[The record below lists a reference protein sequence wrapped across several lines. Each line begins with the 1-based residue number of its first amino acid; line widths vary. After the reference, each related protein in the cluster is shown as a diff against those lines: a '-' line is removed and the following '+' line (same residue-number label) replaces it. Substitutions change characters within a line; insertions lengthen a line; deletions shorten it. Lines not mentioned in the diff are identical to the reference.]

1 MSGLRGVVE
10 RRRSIRMREGITGIL
25 RTTPSSGLRLPGIEG
40 ARAIAAGSILVSH
53 VWFFASPDGTKA
65 YLGPFQTVAPDLDY
79 GVVLFFALS
88 GFLLYWPFAA
98 AILRRTDAPNS
109 RRYFRNRALR
119 ILPAYWVILLVSSV
133 VLQSAVR
140 PDGTHGTLFDPL
152 LLGQSMLF
160 VQHYDPGQILTGIG
174 PAWSLNVEIVFYLL
188 LPLLGFVGIAL
199 RRRGHDPVTAALVPA
214 MILLVLGLAGKGVAK
229 YVVPPEYPFAGW
241 ESDWHSVIERSFVC
255 QADLFAFG
263 MALGVARVL
272 WEDGTLRLPTWWRL
286 PAGVAATATL
296 AFVAVWGTNGAEHL
310 SYSPWNTVVAL
321 VFAVLLSLVVL
332 VDRTRRRSGL
342 LVRTLE
348 WRPLVGIGVVSYG
361 VFLWHGP
368 LILALRDWGLT
379 FPGQAGFLANLAI
392 IGSVTV
398 LLSIV
403 TYRLVEEPCLR
414 RRARPRHMQR
424 DLEPLASAA
433 EQAAAP

>member
-1 MSGLRGVVE
+1 
-10 RRRSIRMREGITGIL
+10 
-25 RTTPSSGLRLPGIEG
+25 
-40 ARAIAAGSILVSH
+40 
-53 VWFFASPDGTKA
+53 
-65 YLGPFQTVAPDLDY
+65 VAPDLDY
-79 GVVLFFALS
+79 GVVLFFTLS

-98 AILRRTDAPNS
+98 AILRQADAPDS

-119 ILPAYWVILLVSSV
+119 ILPAYWVILLVTAL
-133 VLQSAVR
+133 VLQSSLR
-140 PDGTHGTLFDPL
+140 SDGTHGALFDPL
-152 LLGQSMLF
+152 LLGQSLLF
-160 VQHYDPGQILTGIG
+160 VQHYDPDQIVTGIG

-188 LPLLGFVGIAL
+188 LPLLGLVGMTL
-199 RRRGHDPVTAALVPA
+199 RRRGRDPVAAALVPA
-214 MILLVLGLAGKGVAK
+214 LILLVVGLAGKGIAA
-229 YVVPPEYPFAGW
+229 YVVPPVFPFAGYAT
-241 ESDWHSVIERSFVC
+241 DWHSVIERSFLC

-296 AFVAVWGTNGAEHL
+296 ASVAIWATNGAEHL

-332 VDRTRRRSGL
+332 VDRTDRRSPA

-368 LILALRDWGLT
+368 LILAFRDWGLT

-414 RRARPRHMQR
+414 RRARPRRAPR
-424 DLEPLASAA
+424 DVEPLASAA

>member
-1 MSGLRGVVE
+1 VVE
-10 RRRSIRMREGITGIL
+10 DEQDPYHPCGDLGTL

-40 ARAIAAGSILVSH
+40 ARALAAGSILVSH
-53 VWFFASPDGTKA
+53 VWLFSSPDDTKV
-65 YLGPFQTVAPDLDY
+65 YLGPLQRVAPDLDY

-98 AILRRTDAPNS
+98 AILRSTDAPDS

-119 ILPAYWVILLVSSV
+119 ILPAYWVVLLVTSL
-133 VLQSAVR
+133 VLQSALR
-140 PDGTHGTLFDPL
+140 SDGTHSALVDPL

-160 VQHYDPGQILTGIG
+160 VQHYDPDQIVTGIG

-188 LPLLGFVGIAL
+188 LPLLSLVGMAL
-199 RRRGHDPVTAALVPA
+199 RRRGRDPVAAALIPA
-214 MILLVLGLAGKGVAK
+214 LILLVLGLAGKWVAK
-229 YVVPPEYPFAGW
+229 YVVPPEYAFAGYAT
-241 ESDWHSVIERSFVC
+241 DWHSVLERSFLC

-263 MALGVARVL
+263 MALGVGKAL
-272 WEDGTLRLPTWWRL
+272 WDDGRLRLPSWWRL
-286 PAGVAATATL
+286 PTGVAATATL
-296 AFVAVWGTNGAEHL
+296 AAVAVWATNGAEHL
-310 SYSPWNTVVAL
+310 SYSPWNTLVAL
-321 VFAVLLSLVVL
+321 VFAALLALVVL
-332 VDRTRRRSGL
+332 VDRSEPRSPR

-368 LILALRDWGLT
+368 LILAFKDWGLT
-379 FPGQAGFLANLAI
+379 YPGRAGFLVNLAL
-392 IGSVTV
+392 IGGVTV
-398 LLSIV
+398 LLSIA

-414 RRARPRHMQR
+414 RRARSRSASR
-424 DLEPLASAA
+424 DLEPLTTPA

>member
-1 MSGLRGVVE
+1 
-10 RRRSIRMREGITGIL
+10 MREGIRGIL
-25 RTTPSSGLRLPGIEG
+25 ETTPSSGLRLPGVEG

-53 VWFFASPDGTKA
+53 VWLFASPDGLKA
-65 YLGPFQTVAPDLDY
+65 YLGPLQSVAPDLDY
-79 GVVLFFALS
+79 GVVLFFTLS

-109 RRYFRNRALR
+109 IRYFRNRALR
-119 ILPAYWVILLVSSV
+119 ILPAYWVILLVTSV
-133 VLQSAVR
+133 VLQSALR
-140 PDGTHGTLFDPL
+140 SDGTHGALFDPL
-152 LLGQSMLF
+152 LLGQSLLF
-160 VQHYDPGQILTGIG
+160 IQHYDPDQIVTGIG
-174 PAWSLNVEIVFYLL
+174 PAWSLNVEVVFYLL
-188 LPLLGFVGIAL
+188 LPLLGLVGMRL
-199 RRRGHDPVTAALVPA
+199 HRRGRDPVAAALIPA
-214 MILLVLGLAGKGVAK
+214 LILLIMGLAGKGIAA
-229 YVVPPEYPFAGW
+229 YVVPPVRPFGGYAT
-241 ESDWHSVIERSFVC
+241 DWHSVIERSFLC

-272 WEDGTLRLPTWWRL
+272 WEDGKLRLPTWWRL

-296 AFVAVWGTNGAEHL
+296 ASVAVWATNGHEHL

-332 VDRTRRRSGL
+332 GTRTNGSSPV
-342 LVRTLE
+342 LVRSLE

-368 LILALRDWGLT
+368 LILVLRDWGLT

-414 RRARPRHMQR
+414 RRARSRQVPRVTSDH
-424 DLEPLASAA
+424 LASAA